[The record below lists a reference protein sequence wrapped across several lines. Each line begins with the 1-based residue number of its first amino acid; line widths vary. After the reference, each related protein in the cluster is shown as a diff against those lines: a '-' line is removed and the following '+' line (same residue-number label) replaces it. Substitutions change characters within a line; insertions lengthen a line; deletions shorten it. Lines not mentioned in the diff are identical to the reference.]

1 MVTPDIH
8 DIVEKS
14 ISVGR
19 NLMFYLPR
27 SIDIKELFDIIHD
40 VVKQDIIFLDTYV
53 LESANKIKAILL
65 IYGIEPTIS
74 KLDMQNFISLMLNKE
89 SSSSVAKSRANSFS
103 FQSPSYQDEPE
114 MQDLTRITRR
124 ERKAVMHGEDPHE
137 YVIEKA
143 PAQLL
148 CNLDKQNQSFES
160 QLFKISLVIGAKKF
174 FECILKF
181 KEKNFSKDDGKSFNS
196 HFGQVKAEELITYFC
211 TEVLTSKQLSRIQ

>member
-8 DIVEKS
+8 QIIEKS
-14 ISVGR
+14 LSVGR

-65 IYGIEPTIS
+65 IYGVEPTIS
-74 KLDMQNFISLMLNKE
+74 KLDMQNFINLMLNKE
-89 SSSSVAKSRANSFS
+89 SSQIQKSRTNSFS
-103 FQSPSYQDEPE
+103 NHNSSQDEPE
-114 MQDLTRITRR
+114 MQDITRITRK
-124 ERKAVMHGEDPHE
+124 ERKAVMHGEDLHE
-137 YVIEKA
+137 YIIEKS

-148 CNLDKQNQSFES
+148 SNLEKQNQSFES

-181 KEKNFSKDDGKSFNS
+181 KEKNFPKDDGKSFNS
-196 HFGQVKAEELITYFC
+196 HFGEVNAEDLISYFC